1 MMKRNFDN
9 KKAADMSPNCPAA
22 LSKKITKE
30 MLT

>member
-9 KKAADMSPNCPAA
+9 KKAAAQFGDEPAA

-30 MLT
+30 ILT